1 MTLVLGSKVT
11 VRQILK
17 ETNCCLWVGM
27 GIRYRKMESGLF
39 FLSERAS
46 AIDTVVDLRKFV
58 H

>member
-27 GIRYRKMESGLF
+27 EIRYQKMGSGLF

-46 AIDTVVDLRKFV
+46 AIDTVVDL
-58 H
+58 